1 MQKYLGESVT
11 QLFHKGGPVMYP
23 LLLASILGVA
33 YIIYCL
39 LILRKRVVLP
49 KVLTDL
55 AETLTRAGDYVAA
68 EAACRREGG
77 PFADILLATLAARDA
92 NREDAEAMVEG
103 AGRRAHHDLSH
114 GTMMLEVIAGVAPL
128 LGLLGTVSGMYTVFL
143 NLQKAGV
150 KDLGLISAGIAE
162 ALIATIAGLCVA
174 IVTFVAYTF
183 LSRRVEA
190 LILEMERHATGLLKR
205 LR

>member
-1 MQKYLGESVT
+1 MPKFLGESVT

-23 LLLASILGVA
+23 LLAASIVAVA

-39 LILRKRVVLP
+39 LILRKSVILP
-49 KVLTDL
+49 KNLTEL
-55 AETLTRAGDYVAA
+55 AETLTRASDVAAA
-68 EAACRREGG
+68 EAVCRQEGG
-77 PFADILLATLAARDA
+77 PFADILLTTLAARDA

-114 GTMMLEVIAGVAPL
+114 GTLVLEVIAGVAPL
-128 LGLLGTVSGMYTVFL
+128 LGLLGTVSGMYSVFL

-150 KDLGLISAGIAE
+150 KDLGLISAGISE

-174 IVTFVAYTF
+174 IVSFIAYTF
-183 LSRRVEA
+183 LSRRVET
-190 LILEMERHATGLLKR
+190 LILELEKHATDLLRR